1 MVIVAVIY
9 SAVVT
14 IKGGEISPFIEAVSY
29 KQIFQA
35 FLRLCSVNLFNFS
48 AARYERLGNWLYSI
62 PNISCACNVDRY
74 LVLRSKENSQGNDRN
89 DYRLSFDFG
98 SSYDH
103 SDDLKVF
110 NDLLFR
116 ALNTFLFVLKIMQQL
131 WKEPYFAPN

>member
-1 MVIVAVIY
+1 MKSAIGRTLQHLKQRQLMACMPLPQAIGMVIVAVIY

-74 LVLRSKENSQGNDRN
+74 LVLRSKETAKEMTVTIIG
-89 DYRLSFDFG
+89 L
-98 SSYDH
+98 
-103 SDDLKVF
+103 
-110 NDLLFR
+110 
-116 ALNTFLFVLKIMQQL
+116 VLILAAATITVMI
-131 WKEPYFAPN
+131 

>member
-14 IKGGEISPFIEAVSY
+14 IKGGETSPFIEAVSY

-74 LVLRSKENSQGNDRN
+74 LVLRSKENKEMTVTIIG
-89 DYRLSFDFG
+89 L
-98 SSYDH
+98 
-103 SDDLKVF
+103 
-110 NDLLFR
+110 
-116 ALNTFLFVLKIMQQL
+116 VLILAAATITVMI
-131 WKEPYFAPN
+131 

>member
-14 IKGGEISPFIEAVSY
+14 IKGGETSPFIEAVSY
-29 KQIFQA
+29 KQIFRL

-103 SDDLKVF
+103 SDDLKSIQRPIIQGVEYFYSKNNAAAVERTVF
-110 NDLLFR
+110 C
-116 ALNTFLFVLKIMQQL
+116 AKLN
-131 WKEPYFAPN
+131 